1 MIADKTGSEAAL
13 SSFVDPRNAD
23 VENMQ
28 FVITTPAVRA
38 NAVQAEDETEPEKV
52 NVLQKI
58 RNLFR

>member
-13 SSFVDPRNAD
+13 SSFVDPRNTD
-23 VENMQ
+23 VENVQ
-28 FVITTPAVRA
+28 FVITAPAVRVS
-38 NAVQAEDETEPEKV
+38 AVQAEDEAAPEET